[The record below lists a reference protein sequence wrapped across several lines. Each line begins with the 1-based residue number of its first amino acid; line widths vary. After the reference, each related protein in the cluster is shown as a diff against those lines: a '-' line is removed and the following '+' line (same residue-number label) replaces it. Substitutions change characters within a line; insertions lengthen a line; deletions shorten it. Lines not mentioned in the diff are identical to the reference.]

1 MHTVSLRPATPADAG
16 AVAKLGAD
24 VFSATFG
31 HTVTQEQLDSYLNES
46 YSIEAMVRDIE
57 DAQKDLIVATS
68 ADGTVQGFALLTRGS
83 SEPCVEHVQDK
94 AELQRIYVDAKAHG
108 LGIGKKLII
117 RLEDIAREQG
127 FKYMW
132 LGVWEE
138 NHKARSVYE
147 RQGYRRVGEH
157 DFDVGGDIQTDHILL
172 KEL

>member
-1 MHTVSLRPATPADAG
+1 MHTVSLRPATSADAG
-16 AVAKLGAD
+16 AVAKLGAN

-31 HTVTQEQLDSYLNES
+31 HTVTQEQLDRYLNES
-46 YSIEAMVRDIE
+46 YSVEAIVKDIQ
-57 DAQKDLIVATS
+57 DAQKDLVVATS
-68 ADGTVQGFALLTRGS
+68 TDGTVLGFALLTRGS
-83 SEPCVEHVQDK
+83 SEPCVDDLEDK
-94 AELQRIYVDAKAHG
+94 VELQRIYIDTKAHG

-117 RLEDIAREQG
+117 RLEDMAREQG
-127 FKYMW
+127 FKHMW

-172 KEL
+172 KKL